1 MSIIRRITAAVAA
14 VGAEYKRSD
23 TGEID
28 LQWRW
33 TALLV
38 LLMLAPESSARP
50 DRDELACDEV
60 KQAIREIE
68 ARMRAGYT
76 RAQGER
82 YEARLRKLKA
92 RRSKL
97 CR

>member
-1 MSIIRRITAAVAA
+1 M
-14 VGAEYKRSD
+14 GKR
-23 TGEID
+23 
-28 LQWRW
+28 WMV
-33 TALLV
+33 ALLLFV
-38 LLMLAPESSARP
+38 LAGQGHTEH
-50 DRDELACDEV
+50 DRDALACDEV

-82 YEARLRKLKA
+82 YEAKLRKLK
-92 RRSKL
+92 RKRSKL

>member
-1 MSIIRRITAAVAA
+1 M
-14 VGAEYKRSD
+14 GKRW
-23 TGEID
+23 
-28 LQWRW
+28 LL
-33 TALLV
+33 ALLLLV
-38 LLMLAPESSARP
+38 LAGQGHTKH
-50 DRDELACDEV
+50 DRDALACDEV

-82 YEARLRKLKA
+82 YEAKLRKLKR

-97 CR
+97 CG

>member
-1 MSIIRRITAAVAA
+1 MERRWIVAP
-14 VGAEYKRSD
+14 V
-23 TGEID
+23 
-28 LQWRW
+28 
-33 TALLV
+33 LLV
-38 LLMLAPESSARP
+38 LAAQGHATH
-50 DRDELACDEV
+50 DRDALACDEV

-82 YEARLRKLKA
+82 YEARLRKLKLK
-92 RRSKL
+92 RSML